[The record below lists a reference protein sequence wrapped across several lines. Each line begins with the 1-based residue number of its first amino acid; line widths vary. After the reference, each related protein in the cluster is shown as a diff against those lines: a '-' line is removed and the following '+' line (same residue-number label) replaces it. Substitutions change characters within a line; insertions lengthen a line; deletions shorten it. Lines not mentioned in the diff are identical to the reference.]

1 MYRVISDLSNYATKS
16 DLTLSRMGEVQKDS
30 PPPPLPPPPHT
41 NTPFQFFHLNL
52 YKCSNEPPETSIT
65 FQDHT

>member
-30 PPPPLPPPPHT
+30 PPPRPSPHTHTHQHPLPVFPP
-41 NTPFQFFHLNL
+41 
-52 YKCSNEPPETSIT
+52 
-65 FQDHT
+65 

>member
-30 PPPPLPPPPHT
+30 PPPPPPPHT
-41 NTPFQFFHLNL
+41 HTPT
-52 YKCSNEPPETSIT
+52 PPSSFSTLTSTNVVINP
-65 FQDHT
+65 QKLL